1 MIFGLCNY
9 FKTQQ
14 EVILLLFSGSQK
26 TLLELDSDS
35 VDRSNAQSV
44 IKNNDLSMKDSD
56 GHNADCIS

>member
-1 MIFGLCNY
+1 MIFG
-9 FKTQQ
+9 Q